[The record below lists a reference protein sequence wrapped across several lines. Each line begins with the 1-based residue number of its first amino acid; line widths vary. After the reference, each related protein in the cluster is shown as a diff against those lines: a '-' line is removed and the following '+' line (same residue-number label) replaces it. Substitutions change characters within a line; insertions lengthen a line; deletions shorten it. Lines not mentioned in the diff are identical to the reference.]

1 MKLEDINNSEI
12 KIETARLVLRP
23 WTVEDADDLFE
34 YASVP
39 GVGEAA
45 GWKHHESRD
54 ESLKIIELFI
64 AQHRCF
70 AIEEKESGKV
80 IGSISL
86 EKSDEEVFK
95 SAEIGENVNE
105 IGYVIAKGYW
115 GKGYATEAV
124 RGILSYAFHML
135 HLDAVT
141 CSHFKGNGGSKNVIE
156 KCGFKRV
163 AEGKYLSQTGTEYA
177 ALYYALTC
185 SDYGVEYK
193 A

>member
-12 KIETARLVLRP
+12 KIETARLILRP
-23 WTVEDADDLFE
+23 WELSDTDDLYE
-34 YASVP
+34 YASVA

-45 GWKHHESRD
+45 GWKHHETKEQS
-54 ESLKIIELFI
+54 EAVIKNFI

-80 IGSISL
+80 IGSVSL
-86 EKSDEEVFK
+86 ESTPYDIFK
-95 SAEIGENVNE
+95 DADIGENVNE
-105 IGYVIAKGYW
+105 VGYVIAKNYW

-124 RGILSYAFHML
+124 RGILSYCFYML

-141 CSHFKGNGGSKNVIE
+141 CGHFKGNAASRAVIK
-156 KCGFKRV
+156 KCGFTYV
-163 AEGKYLSQTGTEYA
+163 GDGKYTMEGGRTYDSQHYVLTHSEY
-177 ALYYALTC
+177 
-185 SDYGVEYK
+185 GIEYK

>member
-12 KIETARLVLRP
+12 KIETARLKLRP
-23 WTVEDADDLFE
+23 WEEKDADDLFE

-45 GWKHHESRD
+45 GWKHHETRE
-54 ESLKIIELFI
+54 ESLKVVKLFI

-86 EKSDEEVFK
+86 EQSNEEVFK
-95 SAEIGENVNE
+95 DAAIGDNINE
-105 IGYVIAKGYW
+105 AGYVIAKDYW

-124 RGILSYAFHML
+124 RGLLSYAFFML

-141 CSHFKGNGGSKNVIE
+141 CGHFKDNTASKNVIE

-163 AEGKYLSQTGTEYA
+163 AEGKYLTQTGIEYEA
-177 ALYYALTC
+177 YYYALT
-185 SDYGVEYK
+185 SADYGVEYK
-193 A
+193 E